1 MSLFD
6 AIKKKAA
13 LKTAINQVVAAREA
27 EGEKADKLFENAYQ
41 GFEAAIHKELLISE
55 SLYNWGFALL
65 HQAKTKS
72 GEQAVAL
79 YQDAVTKFSFCL
91 TIDPDYLGAA
101 IDGGVALMDLARLQR
116 VSANDSLYLSA
127 KRSFEKANKIQK
139 GSASYNLACVHSLC
153 HDEQACQEALQNAK
167 ENGSL
172 PNVDDI
178 IADPDLINVA
188 NKPWFIDFVEALMVI
203 EPQLALENQK
213 TEEKPAAD
221 VKSETKVEESAPE
234 SETVSENN
242 DSAADSKM
250 ESVMETEAETAEGAQ
265 ETASDDQASDDQES
279 AFKSA
284 EKF

>member
-6 AIKKKAA
+6 TIKKKSA
-13 LKTAINQVVAAREA
+13 LKTAINQVAAAREA
-27 EGEKADKLFENAYQ
+27 EGEKADKLFSSAYQ
-41 GFEAAIHKELLISE
+41 GFEAAIHKDLLISE
-55 SLYNWGFALL
+55 ALYNWGFALL

-72 GEQAVAL
+72 GEQAIAL

-101 IDGGVALMDLARLQR
+101 IDGGVALMDLARLQQ

-172 PNVDDI
+172 PNVDEI
-178 IADPDLINVA
+178 MADPDLINVA
-188 NKPWFIDFVEALMVI
+188 NKAWFIDFVEALMVI
-203 EPQLALENQK
+203 EPQLALE
-213 TEEKPAAD
+213 EKPKASQAKEEAPTTEA
-221 VKSETKVEESAPE
+221 KSEVSAEESAPE
-234 SETVSENN
+234 TKAETAKEESENAVDN
-242 DSAADSKM
+242 EEVVA
-250 ESVMETEAETAEGAQ
+250 TEAE
-265 ETASDDQASDDQES
+265 SDEKA
-279 AFKSA
+279 AFKS
-284 EKF
+284 ENF

>member
-13 LKTAINQVVAAREA
+13 LKNAINQVAAAREA
-27 EGEKADKLFENAYQ
+27 EGAKADALFSSAYQ
-41 GFEAAIHKELLISE
+41 GFETAIHKELLISE

-79 YQDAVTKFSFCL
+79 YQDAIAKFSFCL

-101 IDGGVALMDLARLQR
+101 IDGGVALMDLARLQQ

-153 HDEQACQEALQNAK
+153 YDEPACQEALQNAK
-167 ENGSL
+167 EHGSL

-178 IADPDLINVA
+178 LADPDLLNVA
-188 NKPWFIDFVEALMVI
+188 NKAWFIDFVEALMVI
-203 EPQLALENQK
+203 EPQLTLENKKAEQQPA
-213 TEEKPAAD
+213 TEAE
-221 VKSETKVEESAPE
+221 VSTEESAPE
-234 SETVSENN
+234 TKAETVVENN
-242 DSAADSKM
+242 ENPVDSAE
-250 ESVMETEAETAEGAQ
+250 ESAAETESKPAEETQ
-265 ETASDDQASDDQES
+265 ETANANPES
-279 AFKSA
+279 AFRS
-284 EKF
+284 EKI

>member
-6 AIKKKAA
+6 AIKKKSA
-13 LKTAINQVVAAREA
+13 LKTAINQVAAARDA
-27 EGEKADKLFENAYQ
+27 QGEKADKLFSNAYQ

-72 GEQAVAL
+72 GEQAIAL

-101 IDGGVALMDLARLQR
+101 IDGGVALMDLARLQQ

-127 KRSFEKANKIQK
+127 QRSFEKANQIQK

-178 IADPDLINVA
+178 MADPDLLNVA
-188 NKPWFIDFVEALMVI
+188 NKAWFIDFVEALMVI
-203 EPQLALENQK
+203 EPQLALE
-213 TEEKPAAD
+213 EKPKA
-221 VKSETKVEESAPE
+221 SETKQEQPESEVETEVNVEKSAPE
-234 SETVSENN
+234 STAETVTQESE
-242 DSAADSKM
+242 SAVDSK
-250 ESVMETEAETAEGAQ
+250 EEPATETESETAAENQ
-265 ETASDDQASDDQES
+265 EAENDS
-279 AFKSA
+279 AFKSQN
-284 EKF
+284 F